1 MPGYQAA
8 IWNGVL
14 APAGT
19 PRAIIERVNREITTA
34 TKSKDTI
41 ERYAVLGGDPL
52 TSTPEEFAR
61 HIRAEIEKWGKVA
74 KAAGIQIDLA
84 R

>member
-1 MPGYQAA
+1 M
-8 IWNGVL
+8 
-14 APAGT
+14 
-19 PRAIIERVNREITTA
+19 
-34 TKSKDTI
+34 KSKDTI

-61 HIRAEIEKWGKVA
+61 HIRAEIEKWGRVA